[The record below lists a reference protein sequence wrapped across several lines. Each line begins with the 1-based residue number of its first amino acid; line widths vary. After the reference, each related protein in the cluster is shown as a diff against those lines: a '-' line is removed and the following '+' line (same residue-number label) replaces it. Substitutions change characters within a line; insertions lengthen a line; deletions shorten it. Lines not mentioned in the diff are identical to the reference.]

1 MDTTAVSAVAEQK
14 TPKKA
19 WLMFLLVYLC
29 GVAAP
34 MTQFKTP
41 PLASWIIPAFQ
52 LDGMSFGLQMSAIG
66 ITGLVLAFP
75 AAYICRSLGAKRT
88 VVLATACLVVG
99 NFGGTIVGS
108 FEGLMVT
115 RLLEGV
121 GLGLVGVVGPTC
133 VAVWFP
139 EKTKGV
145 AMGLWAT
152 WVPLAMTLIFAIA
165 PSIAQTVSWQGVF
178 YFCGGFSLVALVLF
192 AAFFK
197 MPEGDAGDFMVAGS
211 AKETLRLMKNK
222 NIWLL
227 GIIML
232 IFMFIGTGAI
242 NTYYNTFLMDVHGY
256 NDVDAAAMVSIL
268 TAIGIVAGPV
278 AGIVY
283 DRFRPSKKRFILMLS
298 FVAYLIA
305 CVLGFPAAG
314 AGAAMGIWTMVI
326 AGGLGCGVGAGTIRP
341 LAPLCMGGGAMG
353 AAISMAIIQ
362 FMQNLG
368 AALGSPAFAAAY
380 EGIGW
385 SGAGYILGGLCV
397 VAIVLAFFI
406 NPEKGAGKAAAARG
420 ESSPEEA

>member
-1 MDTTAVSAVAEQK
+1 MTTIENAASVEQK
-14 TPKKA
+14 TPRKA
-19 WLMFLLVYLC
+19 WLMLLLVYLC

-66 ITGLVLAFP
+66 ITGLILAFP
-75 AAYICRSLGAKRT
+75 AAYICRSLGAKNT
-88 VVLATACLVVG
+88 VILATACLVVG
-99 NFGGTIVGS
+99 NFGGTFVGS

-152 WVPLAMTLIFAIA
+152 WVPLAMTVIFAVA
-165 PSIAQTVSWQGVF
+165 PTIAQSASWQGVF

-192 AAFFK
+192 AVFFK
-197 MPEGDAGDFMVAGS
+197 MPEGEEGDFMVAGS
-211 AKETLRLMKNK
+211 VKDTVRLMKNK

-227 GIIML
+227 GAIML

-242 NTYYNTFLMDVHGY
+242 NTYYNTFLMEVHGY
-256 NDVDAAAMVSIL
+256 NDVTSSMMISIL

-283 DRFRPSKKRFILMLS
+283 DRFRPSKKRYILMLS
-298 FVAYLIA
+298 FVAYFAA
-305 CVLGFPAAG
+305 CMLGFPAAG
-314 AGAAMGIWTMVI
+314 AGAAAGIWIMVI
-326 AGGLGCGVGAGTIRP
+326 VGGLGCGIGAGTIRP

-362 FMQNLG
+362 FMQNFG

-380 EGIGW
+380 GAVGW
-385 SGAGYILGGLCV
+385 SSAGYILGGLCIIAV
-397 VAIVLAFFI
+397 ILAFFI
-406 NPEKGAGKAAAARG
+406 NPEKR
-420 ESSPEEA
+420 

>member
-1 MDTTAVSAVAEQK
+1 MMTNVVATGIEQK

-19 WLMFLLVYLC
+19 WLMLLLVYLC

-66 ITGLVLAFP
+66 VTGLVLAFP
-75 AAYICRSLGAKRT
+75 AAYICRSLGAKNT
-88 VVLATACLVVG
+88 VILATACLVVG
-99 NFGGTIVGS
+99 NFGGTVVGS
-108 FEGLMVT
+108 FEGLIVT
-115 RLLEGV
+115 RLLEGM

-152 WVPLAMTLIFAIA
+152 WVPLAMTLIFIIA
-165 PSIAQTVSWQGVF
+165 PTIAQAVSWQGVF

-192 AAFFK
+192 AVFFK
-197 MPEGDAGDFMVAGS
+197 MPEGESGDFMVAGS
-211 AKETLRLMKNK
+211 VKDTVRLMKNK

-227 GIIML
+227 GIIMF

-242 NTYYNTFLMDVHGY
+242 NTYYNTFLMSVHGY
-256 NDVDAAAMVSIL
+256 NDVNAAMIVSIL

-278 AGIVY
+278 AGIIY
-283 DRFRPSKKRFILMLS
+283 DCFRPSKKRYILMLS
-298 FVAYLIA
+298 FVAYFVA
-305 CVLGFPAAG
+305 CLLGFPAAG
-314 AGAAMGIWTMVI
+314 AGAAAGIWSMVI
-326 AGGLGCGVGAGTIRP
+326 VGGLGCGVGAGTIRP

-368 AALGSPAFAAAY
+368 AAMGSPAFAAAY
-380 EGIGW
+380 ERLGW
-385 SGAGYILGGLCV
+385 TSAGYLLGALCV
-397 VAIVLAFFI
+397 VAIVLAAFI
-406 NPEKGAGKAAAARG
+406 NPEKGA
-420 ESSPEEA
+420 